1 MSIRTVSRHLQPLTM
16 GLATLVASCSG
27 PPPAMLVGEL
37 GFAEEELLG
46 LSPNQRLELASMVA
60 FGLVVADG
68 AWDEPVGVYGEHWGA
83 VRRVA
88 RLAEEVTI
96 QAAGVDEDDL
106 LDRYLADPGYELT
119 VRHIVFLSE
128 RWQSDALRAAAREK
142 AETALARALAGEDFA
157 LLAGELSEEPGAYER
172 GGLLRPGRSGS
183 WVPEFWTEANLLE
196 VGEISEVVETRYGF
210 HVLRLEERNVVPYDE
225 ARYAVVE
232 AAAESVG
239 VGAAWDAW
247 AAERG
252 ASLQVF
258 PEILEF
264 WLSRTADPVEIIAA
278 WEGGDMTVRE
288 FEESLAASGSGFG
301 SPAWFDPVAADEA
314 LMLLATGRLLAQ
326 QAAAQGIPLT
336 EDDRAAV
343 ERELLDPARRW
354 ALVFGFELGMSDAEI
369 KEAARAAYSATGQNA
384 DLTRSEFIE
393 WGPLFIVTGP
403 EVLLGGS
410 PVLSGTLE
418 NP

>member
-1 MSIRTVSRHLQPLTM
+1 MS
-16 GLATLVASCSG
+16 
-27 PPPAMLVGEL
+27 VGAL

-46 LSPNQRLELASMVA
+46 LSPDRRLELASMVA
-60 FGLVVADG
+60 FGLVVAEG
-68 AWDEPVGVYGEHWGA
+68 AWQEPLGVYGEHWGGLE
-83 VRRVA
+83 RVA
-88 RLAEEVTI
+88 RLAAEVTI
-96 QAAGVDEDDL
+96 QAAGIDEDDL
-106 LDRYLADPGYELT
+106 LDRYLANPRHELT

-128 RWQSDALRAAAREK
+128 RWQSDELRAAAREK
-142 AETALARALAGEDFA
+142 AEAALARARAGEDFA
-157 LLAGELSEEPGAYER
+157 LLAAELSEEPGADQR
-172 GGLLRPGRSGS
+172 GGLLQPGRSAS
-183 WVPEFWTEANLLE
+183 WVPEFWAAANLLD

-252 ASLQVF
+252 GTIQVF

-264 WLSRTADPVEIIAA
+264 WLSRTADPVEIVAA

-288 FEESLAASGSGFG
+288 LEEGLAASGSGFG
-301 SPAWFDPVAADEA
+301 SPAWSNAVAADEA
-314 LMLLATGRLLAQ
+314 LVGVAQGRLLAQ
-326 QAAAQGIPLT
+326 QAAARGVPWT
-336 EDDRAAV
+336 EDDRAGV

-354 ALVFGFELGMSDAEI
+354 ALVFGFELGMSDAEV

-384 DLTRSEFIE
+384 GLTRSEFLE